1 MSWFQDEMNAGDTY
15 QAAPDTGDTY
25 VPEVARPDSFG
36 SDVGESIQMALGD
49 TRGSA
54 AQEGDAPWWNTVVSA
69 FVSPT
74 EDRLNTDVQGGKGT
88 ATPGATAKQEEKG
101 LLGKITDFAS
111 QNKSLT
117 EMVLKGIGGAVAAKN
132 TQKAATA
139 QLQEKDRLEQ
149 QRNAQYSASIANL
162 AKPGIIGRQQA
173 LRRIDGTPVFNNG
186 RIA

>member
-1 MSWFQDEMNAGDTY
+1 MSGNSWEDDYE
-15 QAAPDTGDTY
+15 TGGGSVDTY
-25 VPEVARPDSFG
+25 VPEATRPDSFG

-88 ATPGATAKQEEKG
+88 ATAGTAKQEEKG
-101 LLGKITDFAS
+101 LLGKITDFAN

-117 EMVLKGIGGAVAAKN
+117 EMVLKGIGGAVAEKN
-132 TQKAATA
+132 KSKAATE
-139 QLQEKDRLEQ
+139 LLTKKDELERA
-149 QRNAQYSASIANL
+149 RNAEYSASIANL
-162 AKPGIIGRQQA
+162 AKPGIIGRQQP
-173 LRRIDGTPVFNNG
+173 LRRIDGSQVFNNG